1 SFVPMR
7 YAWRLRTFAKNSN
20 RWFSLAH
27 KEEESLLKARPLDI
41 RNIGIVAHIDAGKT
55 TLTERMLYLAGVIRH
70 MGDVDSGNTV
80 TDFMD
85 LERERGITI
94 QLAAITFG
102 WKKHKI
108 NLIDTPGHV
117 DFTVEVE
124 RCARV
129 LDGIVTVLDASS
141 GVQAQTLTVWRQAA
155 KFRLPSVFFV
165 NKLDKKE
172 ADFQSS
178 VDSVEQKLGVKA
190 LITASPFYNN
200 GKLDGIVDIISK
212 KFVTVTRDGSWQN
225 VEPDTHAGEVLRASR
240 ENLCCELS
248 ELDTEFMTLFLENCG
263 GVSMKVSPVDI
274 IKATRRITLANRGAA
289 IGCGSALRCPASA
302 RPVLDHVV
310 NFLPSPKERNTSLT
324 NLFGQ
329 ELCGFVFKIGHD
341 KRKGKLSFVRVYAG
355 TLTSNSTL
363 FNSTRGTTDGPIKLF
378 IAHSS
383 ELIPVTSVSEGN
395 IAVVS
400 GLFSAVTGD
409 TLLSSESVSH
419 QLAHARHKACHD
431 GKAAMHD
438 SHRKLAHDVSLPSAA
453 NEDQLEMEV
462 IGDGENVMLKGIDS
476 PDPVYFCCIE
486 PPSSKSNREFEVA
499 LSEIAVEDPSLRI
512 RHDLETGQT
521 VVETMGELHLDI
533 IKSRLNRDYGL
544 NVFVGPLQI
553 AYREIV
559 DVPITHTATAQA
571 VMEEKKRVHSA
582 TLTLTIEPKKQTG
595 KFKGVLLGLP
605 PDSPT
610 VRADWLKAINEGCR
624 NALHNGPILGFPMQ
638 DVGITLNAVTTSG
651 GRVNPAV
658 LSACAHKCV
667 SEAIEKASAH
677 LIEPV
682 MRLDITLEKGGEA
695 QTILHELSRRR
706 ADVLD
711 CSKTHLGTTSIC
723 ARLPLSE
730 MAGFPTTLR
739 TLSSGLASMHTQ
751 VAGYQVVS
759 DHDQA
764 AIVNKI
770 KGV

>member
-1 SFVPMR
+1 MR
-7 YAWRLRTFAKNSN
+7 YAWRLRTLAKNSN

-27 KEEESLLKARPLDI
+27 KEEKSLLKARPLDI

-172 ADFQSS
+172 ADFRSS

-190 LITASPFYNN
+190 
-200 GKLDGIVDIISK
+200 
-212 KFVTVTRDGSWQN
+212 
-225 VEPDTHAGEVLRASR
+225 
-240 ENLCCELS
+240 
-248 ELDTEFMTLFLENCG
+248 M
-263 GVSMKVSPVDI
+263 
-274 IKATRRITLANRGAA
+274 RRITLAHRGAA
-289 IGCGSALRCPASA
+289 IGCGSALRCPASV
-302 RPVLDHVV
+302 RPVLDQVV

-324 NLFGQ
+324 SLFGQ

-341 KRKGKLSFVRVYAG
+341 RRKGKLSFVRVYAG
-355 TLTSNSTL
+355 TLTSSSTV

-383 ELIPVTSVSEGN
+383 ELIPVTSVGEGN

-419 QLAHARHKACHD
+419 QLAHARHKVCHEE
-431 GKAAMHD
+431 KAAKHD
-438 SHRKLAHDVSLPSAA
+438 SHRKLAHDVSLHSAA

-499 LSEIAVEDPSLRI
+499 LSELAVEDPSLRI
-512 RHDLETGQT
+512 RHEVETGQT

-605 PDSPT
+605 PDSST

-638 DVGITLNAVTTSG
+638 DVGITLNSVTTSG

-695 QTILHELSRRR
+695 QSILHELSRRR

-770 KGV
+770 KGVK